1 LRASGEQAPGER
13 LKGTASFFNTIFM
26 SQGESGMNAQ
36 SRQTQASRGKSLKV
50 LPALGTLV
58 AIGIVIYASQ
68 LFSPP
73 VKIGLARGAEIDN
86 QASGQVNKA
95 VAAANAFLE
104 SLDEKQR
111 SKAVYDFASTQKSVW
126 SNFPAD
132 FVPRNGVRMGDLTK
146 AQKDAALGLMAALL
160 SKAGY
165 QKVIDI
171 MDGDQELAKGGGKDG
186 KGPKGDK
193 GGKGGKGDKGDKGGK
208 GGKGGKGSDN
218 FGNNM
223 YFLAIFGTPST
234 KEPWYVQFGGHH
246 LGVNVTVIESNF
258 VLTPTHTGSQ
268 PATYT
273 RDGKTVRPLG
283 GEVDLAFQLMGSL
296 DEKQR
301 SEAILKDKV
310 NNLVLGPGQDGKT
323 IKAVGIKGSALT
335 PAQQSNLLEIIGQW
349 VNIVS
354 DESAAARMAELK
366 ANIGDT
372 YFGWSGPTTKGSAAY
387 YRVTGPTVVIEYA
400 PQGNVDHIHT
410 IIRDPS
416 NDYGQKLLRK
426 G

>member
-1 LRASGEQAPGER
+1 M
-13 LKGTASFFNTIFM
+13 NTP
-26 SQGESGMNAQ
+26 SQQ
-36 SRQTQASRGKSLKV
+36 SQRSRGKSLKV
-50 LPALGTLV
+50 LPALVTLV
-58 AIGIVIYASQ
+58 VIGIAIFASQ
-68 LFSPP
+68 LISPQEK
-73 VKIGLARGAEIDN
+73 VSLVHGAEIDN

-95 VAAANAFLE
+95 VAAANKFLG
-104 SLDEKQR
+104 SLDQKQR
-111 SKAVYDFASTQKSVW
+111 ATAVYDFASTKKSVW
-126 SNFPAD
+126 SNFPVD
-132 FVPRNGVRMGDLTK
+132 FVPRNGVRMGDLAK
-146 AQKDAALGLMAALL
+146 AQKDAALDLMAALL

-165 QKVIDI
+165 QKIIDI

-186 KGPKGDK
+186 KGPKG
-193 GGKGGKGDKGDKGGK
+193 GKDDKGGK
-208 GGKGGKGSDN
+208 GGKGGKGPKGGAN
-218 FGNNM
+218 FGNDN

-234 KEPWYVQFGGHH
+234 KEPWFVQFGGHH

-268 PATYT
+268 PATFT

-283 GEVDLAFQLMGSL
+283 GEVDLAFQLIGSL

-301 SEAILKDKV
+301 SEAVLKDKV

-323 IKAVGIKGSALT
+323 IKPVGIKGSALT
-335 PAQQSNLLEIIGQW
+335 PAQQTNLLEIMGQW
-349 VNIVS
+349 VNIAS

-366 ANIGDT
+366 RNIGDT

-400 PQGNVDHIHT
+400 PQGGVDHIHT

-416 NDYGQKLLRK
+416 NDYGQKLIKK